1 MTKEKEAA
9 DRVETVQ
16 GYVKQFLEAVPD
28 PYWRTK
34 GIAHSFGVSL
44 AAVLLAKKR
53 GLDPECAAIAGLL
66 HDLYAYRQQDYE
78 DHAHKGA
85 CLAEEIL
92 EMLHV
97 TDKDETEM
105 IVEAIRTHDDL
116 DRTDTP
122 FQELL
127 KDADF
132 IQNKMTN
139 PNAVITPEQTA
150 RYERLSKEFGF

>member
-1 MTKEKEAA
+1 MA

-16 GYVKQFLEAVPD
+16 NYVKRFMEDVPD
-28 PYWRTK
+28 PYWRSK
-34 GIAHSFGVSL
+34 GVAHSFGVSL

-66 HDLYAYRQQDYE
+66 HDLYAYQNQSYE

-85 CLAEEIL
+85 VLAGKIL
-92 EMLHV
+92 ERLKV
-97 TDKDETEM
+97 TDREETKM
-105 IVEAIRTHDDL
+105 IVEAIFTHDDL
-116 DRTDTP
+116 DRLDTP

-139 PNAVITPEQTA
+139 PNASIAPEQNA

>member
-1 MTKEKEAA
+1 M
-9 DRVETVQ
+9 DRVGLVQ
-16 GYVKQFLEAVPD
+16 EYTNRFLNAVPD
-28 PYWRTK
+28 EYWRTK

-66 HDLYAYRQQDYE
+66 HDLYAYQAQDYE
-78 DHAHKGA
+78 DHAHRGA
-85 CLAEEIL
+85 ELARKILDELRVTSSEE
-92 EMLHV
+92 
-97 TDKDETEM
+97 TDLICD
-105 IVEAIRTHDDL
+105 AIYTHDDL
-116 DRTDTP
+116 DRTDAP

-139 PNAVITPEQTA
+139 PNTVIAPEYMA
-150 RYERLSKEFGF
+150 RYERLSKELCS